1 MLIDVLE
8 RTLPYPNKCHL
19 PFILYPPGMH
29 RNHEGSEFLR
39 RIDLD
44 QPGGDTVLYI
54 GIPFCRTRCK
64 SCPYFISALR
74 HVDQGRQEDA
84 FVDAIVKDIRNWA
97 ASLGGSRA
105 GYAASSSAAAPA
117 ASCAPRI

>member
-29 RNHEGSEFLR
+29 RNLEGNDFLR
-39 RIDLD
+39 WIDLD
-44 QPGGDTVLYI
+44 RPGGDTVLYI

-64 SCPYFISALR
+64 SCPYFISALP
-74 HVDQGRQEDA
+74 HDDPTRQEDA
-84 FVDAIVKDIRNWA
+84 FVDA
-97 ASLGGSRA
+97 L
-105 GYAASSSAAAPA
+105 
-117 ASCAPRI
+117 